1 MMTREAN
8 QMSEELERAT
18 KFSVSLQIPP
28 EHLSPNSR
36 SGAFMTQPSILVLRQ
51 GEGRQV
57 WPLEKMESRLI
68 AMREL
73 NSMVKDKRVALTE
86 IGDPIP
92 DPFYEAVESHSLVGV
107 ANFYLS
113 TLFHGVAFEYYAPII
128 SQNGTVAGKLLVEI
142 QKLAGAFPADRVG
155 HCNED
160 KDSEATTASVED
172 VSNGHSSSSN
182 SSGKNN
188 NGASNSITVGI
199 KIKAIVGLPPAL
211 AHFVFCEYRF
221 WGESEYTVVPT
232 ALEPRGGG
240 GRARKAADTVDFKF
254 DHSRTVKVCW
264 RCL

>member
-1 MMTREAN
+1 
-8 QMSEELERAT
+8 
-18 KFSVSLQIPP
+18 
-28 EHLSPNSR
+28 
-36 SGAFMTQPSILVLRQ
+36 
-51 GEGRQV
+51 
-57 WPLEKMESRLI
+57 MESRLI

-142 QKLAGAFPADRVG
+142 QKLAGAFPSDRVG